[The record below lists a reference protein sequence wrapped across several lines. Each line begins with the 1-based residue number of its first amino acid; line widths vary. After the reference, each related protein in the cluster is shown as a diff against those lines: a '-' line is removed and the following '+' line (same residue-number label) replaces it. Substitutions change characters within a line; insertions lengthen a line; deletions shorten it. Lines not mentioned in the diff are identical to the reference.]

1 MLTHINLIKLNMQT
15 TNFINME
22 KRFVGEKEIGRGE
35 RKIRWVETNQDAL
48 YTCMKLSKKI
58 H

>member
-1 MLTHINLIKLNMQT
+1 MQT